1 MTITPWLS
9 IVGIGEDG
17 LAGLSPAARILI
29 DNAEILVGGLRHLAL
44 VPDTGIPRWSWK
56 TPLRLTVDDILAARG
71 RRVCVLA
78 SGDPMWFGIGVT
90 LARHVPTTECTIIP
104 HLSAFTLA
112 AARLGW
118 PLADCVSLTVHGRS
132 IDLLAPHLAPGQRL
146 LVLSENADT
155 PAQVARWLVTRGW
168 GPSRL
173 SVLAR
178 MGGPN
183 ETIVSASAESWSAP
197 RGDDLNTLAI
207 DCVAGSNA
215 RSLTTAAGLPDDAFI
230 HDGQLTKREIRAATL
245 SALAPLPGELLWDV
259 GAGCGSIAI
268 EWMRAAPRTRAIA
281 IERDPSRVDLIA
293 RNAASLGTPRL
304 KIVAAAAPMSLAG
317 LERPDAIFIGGGI
330 SDEALLTAC
339 WDALAPRGRLVAN
352 VVTIE
357 GEAKLAAWHA
367 RHGGAMTRIA
377 VSRLEPVGPY
387 HGWRALMPITQ
398 WSVVK

>member
-1 MTITPWLS
+1 LLGQ
-9 IVGIGEDG
+9 V
-17 LAGLSPAARILI
+17 
-29 DNAEILVGGLRHLAL
+29 
-44 VPDTGIPRWSWK
+44 
-56 TPLRLTVDDILAARG
+56 
-71 RRVCVLA
+71 
-78 SGDPMWFGIGVT
+78 
-90 LARHVPTTECTIIP
+90 IP

-118 PLADCVSLTVHGRS
+118 PIADCACLTVHGRS
-132 IDLLAPHLAPGQRL
+132 IDLLAPHLAPRQRL

-155 PAQVARWLVTRGW
+155 PAQVARWLVSRGW

-178 MGGPN
+178 MGGSN
-183 ETIVSASAESWSAP
+183 EAIASGSAESWSAP

-207 DCVAGSNA
+207 DCVAGPEA
-215 RSLTTAAGLPDDAFI
+215 RAFTTAPGLPDDAFI

-268 EWMRAAPRTRAIA
+268 EWMRAAPRARAVA
-281 IERDPSRVDLIA
+281 IERDPARVDFIA

-304 KIVAAAAPMSLAG
+304 KIVAEAAPASLAG

-339 WDALAPRGRLVAN
+339 WNALAPRGRLVAN

-357 GEAKLAAWHA
+357 GEAMLAAWHA
-367 RHGGAMTRIA
+367 RHGGVMSRIA
-377 VSRLEPVGPY
+377 VSRLERVGPY